1 MMKLKVAHNDPGCAR
16 LAATGRVSLS
26 VDRHVASSPAPPS
39 HLNMPLRLEGML
51 FLGKPSY
58 ERLYSLMLLELITD
72 LGGCQSDREGPFSS
86 LKVPPSSF
94 TFKIFLKHYT
104 T

>member
-1 MMKLKVAHNDPGCAR
+1 MAHNDPGCAR

-51 FLGKPSY
+51 FLGEHQAY

-72 LGGCQSDREGPFSS
+72 LGGFQSDQRAS
-86 LKVPPSSF
+86 
-94 TFKIFLKHYT
+94 
-104 T
+104 